1 MVGSPMKK
9 DKTRIIK
16 AYIVFRTSADLSSDP
31 SHDHEDGQQNRILT
45 LQKIISKKSSSSN
58 NKNDDDDEI
67 DENAVALL
75 SLPDGYQTYCSKR
88 NSSSST
94 AAAFHTF
101 LITRQN
107 GSRLYG
113 SAMLVRDEDEECI
126 TAHCLITTIP
136 FVVAARHLLT
146 YFVHRRVDTN
156 LIARICN
163 LKVPSKGK
171 CLKLLLPGYDK
182 DVIVFRGSASYPLL
196 DYPLRELL
204 TKVLSPENVSMALI
218 AAMLEFQIVI
228 LAKDYYQLMLVSES
242 LTSLL
247 LPFSWQHVYV
257 PILPARLGLN
267 YLDAPTP
274 YIMGLNVNVFSP
286 SLLSSSLSSLSSH
299 SVQCRIFCEEDRIE
313 FVASDKEESDILNM
327 MPAFQSQLSQEI
339 DLILRTDVKLTTSS
353 RKRSKHSLKPGV
365 VVANNKHHHNTDD
378 DASFSYL
385 DDLKLNQL
393 IRMTCMTCLNESLLH
408 DIEKFII
415 PRGNVNNHNNGNNN
429 RTASSTT
436 KCFDHVSYLSQQAD
450 KNLPF
455 LKKFIETQM
464 FASVIDQKYKML
476 MRRKSSTAS
485 LPEQDTLLLKTSAP
499 IDSLHT
505 VDEFLGEVFQ
515 GAFDDATI
523 VNLNEPDIAKSCSS
537 PLRQRKV
544 IDLGSRDHF
553 KALPDLRGS
562 NSLDQVTQQLES
574 LKHHAKSQQ
583 KQKQQPNSSE
593 AQSFA
598 KLQANDKIPSETDS
612 SPCVVPLPA
621 KVMPDESPK
630 HQNMRDEEREM
641 RAMAALNAHLKVCEA
656 EKEKLRGQIHRLCQ
670 ENVTLRDE
678 LADSQVR
685 LKASSKYTKQLE
697 DDKRHL
703 EFLLSMKKY
712 DDFKSVMDDPYERKA
727 SFIESIPMET
737 NNRSP
742 AVNNNLNHQVIRLN
756 PKSPVLVHQ
765 SQASVSNSTPVA
777 GVPETP
783 TKLKGFQSRM
793 LQYYNKVLTR
803 IND

>member
-1 MVGSPMKK
+1 MVGSPLKK
-9 DKTRIIK
+9 EKTRIIK
-16 AYIVFRTSADLSSDP
+16 AYIVFRTSADQSSDE
-31 SHDHEDGQQNRILT
+31 EDGQQPNPVLT
-45 LQKIISKKSSSSN
+45 LQKIISKRSHSSSRS
-58 NKNDDDDEI
+58 DDEDEI
-67 DENAVALL
+67 DESAVALL
-75 SLPDGYQTYCSKR
+75 SLPDGHQTYCKSEP
-88 NSSSST
+88 SSP
-94 AAAFHTF
+94 AAFHTF

-113 SAMLVRDEDEECI
+113 SAMLLRHEEEDSV

-146 YFVHRRVDTN
+146 YFVQNRVETS

-171 CLKLLLPGYDK
+171 CLKLLLPGYDR
-182 DVIVFRGSASYPLL
+182 DVVVFRGSASYPLL

-204 TKVLSPENVSMALI
+204 MNVLSPENVSLALI

-228 LAKDYYQLMLVSES
+228 LSEDYYQLMLVSET

-286 SLLSSSLSSLSSH
+286 SLLSSSLSTLSSH
-299 SVQCRIFCEEDRIE
+299 SIQCRIFCHENRIE
-313 FVASDKEESDILNM
+313 FAASDMEEREILSL

-339 DLILRTDVKLTTSS
+339 DLILRTNVKLTTQVSRTRNKSS
-353 RKRSKHSLKPGV
+353 VMERVTEVTRKHQML
-365 VVANNKHHHNTDD
+365 DD
-378 DASFSYL
+378 SFSYL

-393 IRMTCMTCLNESLLH
+393 IRMTCMTCLNESLLLN
-408 DIEKFII
+408 DFEKFVL
-415 PRGNVNNHNNGNNN
+415 PRGNANNNNNNGNNN
-429 RTASSTT
+429 SMSSSTT
-436 KCFDHVSYLSQQAD
+436 TKFDHVAYLSQQPEQ
-450 KNLPF
+450 NLPF
-455 LKKFIETQM
+455 LHKFIETQM

-476 MRRKSSTAS
+476 MRRNSSS
-485 LPEQDTLLLKTSAP
+485 SSVPEQDTLLLKTSAP

-523 VNLNEPDIAKSCSS
+523 VNLSEPDIAKSCSS

-544 IDLGSRDHF
+544 FDIGSRDCL
-553 KALPDLRGS
+553 KALPDLRS
-562 NSLDQVTQQLES
+562 KTPLESVVQQLDS
-574 LKHHAKSQQ
+574 LRSVNKLQQQLSKTEAKSSVAATLHKEEADRDPQS
-583 KQKQQPNSSE
+583 KPVTLTPKSAANSSDFSTE
-593 AQSFA
+593 
-598 KLQANDKIPSETDS
+598 QAVK
-612 SPCVVPLPA
+612 
-621 KVMPDESPK
+621 
-630 HQNMRDEEREM
+630 DEEREM

-678 LADSQVR
+678 LADSQLNLR
-685 LKASSKYTKQLE
+685 STGKYTKQLE
-697 DDKRHL
+697 EDKRHL

-712 DDFKSVMDDPYERKA
+712 DDFKSSINDQYERK
-727 SFIESIPMET
+727 SSLIESLPLE
-737 NNRSP
+737 NRRLP
-742 AVNNNLNHQVIRLN
+742 VVNLNHQVVRLN
-756 PKSPVLVHQ
+756 PKSPVHQ
-765 SQASVSNSTPVA
+765 TLPASVSSTA
-777 GVPETP
+777 GGPETP
-783 TKLKGFQSRM
+783 TRLKGLQSRVI
-793 LQYYNKVLTR
+793 QYYNKVLTR